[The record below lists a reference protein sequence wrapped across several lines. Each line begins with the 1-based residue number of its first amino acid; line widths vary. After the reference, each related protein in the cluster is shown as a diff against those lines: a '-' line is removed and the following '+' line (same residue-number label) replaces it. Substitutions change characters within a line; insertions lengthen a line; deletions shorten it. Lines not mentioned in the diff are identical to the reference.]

1 MKVIVYILDKII
13 DQNISKFV
21 ESEKNNV
28 VALDMKLIVNV
39 LSIKKLLY
47 FKYY

>member
-1 MKVIVYILDKII
+1 MKVIVYIFDKII

-28 VALDMKLIVNV
+28 VALDMKLVVTV
-39 LSIKKLLY
+39 LSIKK
-47 FKYY
+47 